1 MIIVDLPIM
10 YKKIFIVIIFILG
23 VFVSN
28 AQNYWVDSV
37 YLLQGR
43 IQGTDTIPNVNVKEV
58 KVFPKKVFK
67 NKRQR
72 RRYTRL
78 MYNVR
83 KAYPFAIIARNE
95 LKLMNDSLIFITD
108 EKERKKFIKE
118 YEKQMFW
125 KYETKLRKLTFSQ
138 GKILIKLVY
147 REMGNTSYEL
157 VKEYRGSF
165 SAVFWQGVARL
176 FGSDLKSTY
185 DPKGEDKDVE
195 RIVQMIEAGVL

>member
-125 KYETKLRKLTFSQ
+125 KYETKLRRLTFSQ